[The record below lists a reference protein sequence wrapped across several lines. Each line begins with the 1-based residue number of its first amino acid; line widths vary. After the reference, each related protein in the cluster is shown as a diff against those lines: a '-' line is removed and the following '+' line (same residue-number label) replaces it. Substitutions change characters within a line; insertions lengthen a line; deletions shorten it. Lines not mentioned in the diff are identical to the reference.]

1 ALEDADLVVEAFDK
15 AERDLVLRLAV
26 GGDAVPMTV
35 DHLGELLVGLEPLPF
50 QAGAPV
56 LEEAPR
62 PSLPL
67 VVPELSEGF
76 LQNIGRVQP
85 LVRGQ
90 QQLERSL
97 ALQAEVLVAR
107 EQRVFLPLDEAPVRA
122 AEPRVPGLAD
132 L

>member
-1 ALEDADLVVEAFDK
+1 GVSECRQHACKHFQAEIFLVAQAVGATLEDANLVVEAFDK

-35 DHLGELLVGLEPLPF
+35 DHLGELLVGFEPLPF

-62 PSLPL
+62 PSLAL

-76 LQNIGRVQP
+76 LQ
-85 LVRGQ
+85 
-90 QQLERSL
+90 
-97 ALQAEVLVAR
+97 
-107 EQRVFLPLDEAPVRA
+107 
-122 AEPRVPGLAD
+122 
-132 L
+132 